1 MERLQSVSRYCGGP
15 CSWGGTCVYLL
26 VVRWL
31 RRPLPYAL
39 PQGDPPEPGGGV
51 GGAIAVVV
59 GVRAA
64 PADQWH
70 APLVVVLAALS
81 LLSSES
87 ERRQRTS
94 GTHLWW
100 WCWRRYRC
108 CPRSQSGASGPVAR
122 TFGGGVG
129 GAIAVVVGVRAA
141 PADQWHAPLV
151 VVLAALSLLSS
162 ESERRQR
169 TSGTHLWWWCWRRY
183 RCCRRSQSGASGPV
197 ARTFGGGVGGAIAV
211 VVGVRA
217 APADQWHAPLVVV
230 LAALSLLSSESERR
244 QRTSGTHLWWWCW
257 RRYRCCPRSQSGA
270 SGPVARTF
278 GGGVG
283 GAIAVVVGV
292 RAAPADQW
300 HAPLVVVLA
309 ALSLLSS
316 ESEWRQLAAAARARN
331 RASTVE
337 HFDRLDSSVT
347 HI

>member
-39 PQGDPPEPGGGV
+39 PQGDPPEPGWKC
-51 GGAIAVVV
+51 
-59 GVRAA
+59 
-64 PADQWH
+64 Q
-70 APLVVVLAALS
+70 L
-81 LLSSES
+81 
-87 ERRQRTS
+87 
-94 GTHLWW
+94 
-100 WCWRRYRC
+100 
-108 CPRSQSGASGPVAR
+108 SGASGPVAR

-151 VVLAALSLLSS
+151 VVLAALSLLWS

-217 APADQWHAPLVVV
+217 APADQWHAPLVV
-230 LAALSLLSSESERR
+230 
-244 QRTSGTHLWWWCW
+244 
-257 RRYRCCPRSQSGA
+257 
-270 SGPVARTF
+270 
-278 GGGVG
+278 GVG

-300 HAPLVVVLA
+300 HE
-309 ALSLLSS
+309 LSL
-316 ESEWRQLAAAARARN
+316 
-331 RASTVE
+331 
-337 HFDRLDSSVT
+337 
-347 HI
+347 